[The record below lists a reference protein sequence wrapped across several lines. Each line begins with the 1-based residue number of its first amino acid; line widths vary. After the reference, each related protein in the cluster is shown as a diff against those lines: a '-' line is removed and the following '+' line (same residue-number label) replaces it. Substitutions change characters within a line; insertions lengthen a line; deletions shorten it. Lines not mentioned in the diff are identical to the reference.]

1 MMRVSM
7 RHKAGVSVAAAL
19 LSIALAHAQAPAV
32 EDTPAVDNTAAGKT
46 ASDKPSSAPTPAA
59 GASSASLLAGK
70 LRVTLPA
77 GFERTALPPDGEHGA
92 GAVYLD
98 SARRQMVM
106 VTEAPIAGGR
116 RILDDD
122 KTALDAVLD
131 AHQAEL
137 DAPVSNYRRLGSQT
151 LDVNG
156 LTLRHTDGS
165 TTFFDQRVYSSS
177 LIAASGSRLATVMIM
192 TPIDDAAAHQALV
205 ASILADLAAGR

>member
-19 LSIALAHAQAPAV
+19 LNIAFAHAQVPAV
-32 EDTPAVDNTAAGKT
+32 EDTPAVGKT
-46 ASDKPSSAPTPAA
+46 AGGKAA
-59 GASSASLLAGK
+59 SVPPPVAGPNRASLLGGK

-77 GFERTALPPDGEHGA
+77 GFEHTPLPPDGEHGTD
-92 GAVYLD
+92 AVFLD

-116 RILDDD
+116 RIPDDD
-122 KTALDAVLD
+122 KTALNAALD

-177 LIAASGSRLATVMIM
+177 LIAASGSQLATVMIM
-192 TPIDDAAAHQALV
+192 TPIDDAKGHRSLV
-205 ASILADLAAGR
+205 ASILAKLAAGR